1 MRNHAAVQTEAIAL
15 QAESTAKRDAGRVVG
30 GTALGAIIGG
40 IAGGGSGAGVGALI
54 GGGTGTVAAVATK
67 GKDMQL
73 DSEVEIVFQ
82 LAVPVAISGRWG
94 GVKTASPAMTLLA
107 ATLALAAGSVS
118 AQTPPSGLGGTSWQL
133 VAFQGGDDTTL
144 TPDDRAKYTIEF
156 RSDGDLF
163 ARIDCNRGR
172 GSWTSSGASQLQFG
186 PLALTRAQCPP
197 GSLHDR
203 IVKDWSYVRSYVTKD
218 GHLFLSLMADGGIYE
233 FEPIA
238 GAPSRS
244 IESPVASTGPVTYE
258 CRQADGAIDTLTAT
272 FYKVQPAMVLVERA
286 TQARPAFSVPAA
298 SGARY
303 EGRDI
308 RFWEARGEV
317 TVTWSGVELI
327 CKKR

>member
-1 MRNHAAVQTEAIAL
+1 
-15 QAESTAKRDAGRVVG
+15 
-30 GTALGAIIGG
+30 
-40 IAGGGSGAGVGALI
+40 
-54 GGGTGTVAAVATK
+54 
-67 GKDMQL
+67 
-73 DSEVEIVFQ
+73 
-82 LAVPVAISGRWG
+82 
-94 GVKTASPAMTLLA
+94 MTLLT
-107 ATLALAAGSVS
+107 ATLAIAAPSVR
-118 AQTPPSGLGGTSWQL
+118 AQTPPAGLGGTSWQL
-133 VAFQGGDDTTL
+133 VRFQGGDDTTL

-156 RSDGDLF
+156 RADGSLT

-172 GSWTSSGASQLQFG
+172 GTWTSPGPSQLQFG
-186 PLALTRAQCPP
+186 PLAVTRAQCPQ

-203 IVKDWSYVRSYVTKD
+203 IVKDWSYIRSYVSKD

-238 GAPSRS
+238 KVPSTS
-244 IESPVASTGPVTYE
+244 IASPVASTGPVTYE
-258 CRQADGAIDTLTAT
+258 CRQTDGAIDTLTAT

-303 EGRDI
+303 EGKDL

-317 TVTWSGVELI
+317 SVNWSGVELT